1 MMSRILA
8 AALALWFSFVRVG
21 GPLRRALLLAAAL
34 AASPAAADTVI
45 SGKSAQALRCAAY
58 IGMAAQYGYA
68 EGAISRGDRSRMTYW
83 SVLVLER
90 WVPLAPEAR
99 LAAYRSAIAELDGR
113 SGTLARLHRHA
124 EWCIETF
131 RPAL

>member
-1 MMSRILA
+1 MHRKWWLAGALLASVTA
-8 AALALWFSFVRVG
+8 AAPV
-21 GPLRRALLLAAAL
+21 
-34 AASPAAADTVI
+34 AADTVI

-58 IGMAAQYGYA
+58 IGMAAQYGHA
-68 EGAISRGDRSRMTYW
+68 EGLVSADDRNRMTFW

-99 LAAYRSAIAELDGR
+99 MAAYREALGEIGTR
-113 SGTLARLHRHA
+113 SETLARISRHA
-124 EWCIETF
+124 DWCLDTF